1 MVFER
6 IAEILAEQLSIDV
19 ERIALDSLLEEDLDA
34 GSFDII
40 DVVMS
45 IEDEFR
51 IEVLDEAIAQWKT
64 VENIVNFIENNQ

>member
-51 IEVLDEAIAQWKT
+51 IEVPDEAIAQWKT